1 MSAENLTGSSAID
14 WMCLPADIHTYTTR
28 MNARP
33 EHIAIDMRP
42 LLQQQQQQQQ
52 QYADSFTRLSIS
64 SPLPDMYRPAQ
75 QPPSPVQQLWTLFG
89 RLLR

>member
-1 MSAENLTGSSAID
+1 
-14 WMCLPADIHTYTTR
+14 

-33 EHIAIDMRP
+33 DHIVIDMRP
-42 LLQQQQQQQQ
+42 LLQQQQQQQQQ